1 MRAEAIEQSLAAV
14 AERAG
19 DPTEQVYRRLFEM
32 APELRAL
39 FVRDTDASV
48 RGQMLQQVF
57 ETVLDLVGDNHY
69 ASVLIA
75 TEWVN
80 HQNLGVPA
88 RQFELFFDAMIDTFR
103 DILAEQW
110 SPAFAQAWRSVS
122 AEVAE
127 IVAQRGQE
135 YQVEGWQEA
144 MQWWT
149 PSGDVDVLVRQHLD
163 LPDGVP
169 MALMYEV
176 RDVLGVGEGQGRV
189 DLSHGDNPKILEHHL
204 LYAAEHYFQVTMLKQ
219 HPNST
224 SG

>member
-1 MRAEAIEQSLAAV
+1 M
-14 AERAG
+14 G
-19 DPTEQVYRRLFEM
+19 GGP
-32 APELRAL
+32 
-39 FVRDTDASV
+39 
-48 RGQMLQQVF
+48 
-57 ETVLDLVGDNHY
+57 
-69 ASVLIA
+69 
-75 TEWVN
+75 
-80 HQNLGVPA
+80 
-88 RQFELFFDAMIDTFR
+88 
-103 DILAEQW
+103 
-110 SPAFAQAWRSVS
+110 
-122 AEVAE
+122 E

-204 LYAAEHYFQVTMLKQ
+204 LYAAEHYFQVMISKQ
-219 HPNST
+219 HPNYFRVRGSPVLFLYT
-224 SG
+224 MRDFVNLFF

>member
-1 MRAEAIEQSLAAV
+1 M
-14 AERAG
+14 G
-19 DPTEQVYRRLFEM
+19 
-32 APELRAL
+32 
-39 FVRDTDASV
+39 
-48 RGQMLQQVF
+48 G
-57 ETVLDLVGDNHY
+57 G
-69 ASVLIA
+69 
-75 TEWVN
+75 
-80 HQNLGVPA
+80 
-88 RQFELFFDAMIDTFR
+88 
-103 DILAEQW
+103 
-110 SPAFAQAWRSVS
+110 
-122 AEVAE
+122 AE

-204 LYAAEHYFQVTMLKQ
+204 LYAAEHYFQVVFFSRKTAQTTRVRGSPVLFLYTMRDFVSFFFKK
-219 HPNST
+219 
-224 SG
+224 